1 MEKDSFLISRMRAL
15 SFKGK
20 ARVVLAFF
28 CVPLLLFTVIST
40 TRYLEESNTLA
51 AEVQGTQSL
60 RPLLLDQ
67 LKVADLAGGA
77 EPMARDEWQRRSMEL
92 ARMEKAA
99 YRIGDE
105 SGLILDTELHTL
117 YLSLITVQ
125 VMPRLINAS
134 AELKAIQRGV
144 ANPQGPAFW
153 VSVVLGQI
161 DSLERYTRT
170 ANDTLGFITLDTAA
184 IQPVRQALLALK
196 NPADQASGPG
206 QDALVGLQGFLE
218 ARVLLVTNTLEIAL
232 AKRQRDL
239 LSRNLWLA
247 FLVGFSL
254 LACVV
259 CFYVFYEGTVRDI
272 EQQRKID
279 SELRHA
285 KVNAE
290 RLSQVKSEFLSNMS
304 HEIRTPMNGV
314 LGMLELARGSSDAQE
329 QQHYLATAQNSA
341 TALLKILNEILD
353 YSKLEAH
360 HMQLESSAWDLRAL
374 LKELKVVYTNRCV
387 QKQLE
392 FALHLDAQ
400 VPPCVVGDALRTRQI
415 LTNLLENAV
424 KFTEGGHVHLSVR
437 VGKYSKAKDTL
448 VFEVKDTGIGVPLN
462 QQASIFKAF
471 EQADA
476 STTRRFGGT
485 GLGLSICA
493 ELARLMQGALT
504 VRSAPGQGSTFCLE
518 VPLQPALEPGG
529 ANAKSPEALA
539 DPAPQKPADE
549 VPVFNRPLLVLLV
562 EDHKVN
568 QILAK
573 TLLGRWGHA
582 VTIAENGQE
591 AVDIFPTKPWDLVLM
606 DLQMPVMGGK
616 EATLL
621 IRQTEP
627 AGRRTPIIA
636 LSASALHEDLLDC
649 QSAGMDDHLAKPYSA
664 ASLANML
671 RKHTV

>member
-40 TRYLEESNTLA
+40 SRYLEESNTLA
-51 AEVQGTQSL
+51 AEVKGTQSL
-60 RPLLLDQ
+60 RPLLLEQ
-67 LKVADLAGGA
+67 LKTADLAGGA
-77 EPMARDEWQRRSMEL
+77 EPLAAEEWKRRSAEL

-99 YRIGDE
+99 YRVGDE

-117 YLSLITVQ
+117 YLSLITAQ

-144 ANPQGPAFW
+144 PNQQGPAFW

-170 ANDTLGFITLDTAA
+170 SNDTLGFITLDTAS
-184 IQPVRQALLALK
+184 IHPVRQALLALK
-196 NPADQASGPG
+196 SPADLASGPG
-206 QDALVGLQGFLE
+206 QEALVGLRGFLE
-218 ARVLLVTNTLEIAL
+218 ARILLATNTLEIAL

-259 CFYVFYEGTVRDI
+259 CFYVFYEGTVRDM

-341 TALLKILNEILD
+341 SALLKILNEILD

-360 HMQLESSAWDLRAL
+360 HMQLESSAWDLRGL
-374 LKELKVVYTNRCV
+374 LEELNVVYANRCG

-400 VPPCVVGDALRTRQI
+400 VPPRVVGDALRTRQI

-424 KFTEGGHVHLSVR
+424 KFTERGHVHLSVR
-437 VGKYSKAKDTL
+437 VGKYPKGKDTL
-448 VFEVKDTGIGVPLN
+448 VFDVKDTGIGVPLN

-504 VRSAPGQGSTFCLE
+504 VRSSPGEGSTFCLE
-518 VPLQPALEPGG
+518 VPLQPALEAGG
-529 ANAKSPEALA
+529 ANANSPEGQG
-539 DPAPQKPADE
+539 PAPQKPADE

-573 TLLGRWGHA
+573 TLLARWGHA

-616 EATLL
+616 EATRL
-621 IRQTEP
+621 IRQAEP
-627 AGRRTPIIA
+627 AGQRTPIIA
-636 LSASALHEDLLDC
+636 LSASALHEDLVDC

>member
-15 SFKGK
+15 SFEGK

-40 TRYLEESNTLA
+40 ARYLEESNTLA
-51 AEVQGTQSL
+51 AEVKGTQSL
-60 RPLLLDQ
+60 RPLLLEQ
-67 LKVADLAGGA
+67 LKTADLAGGA
-77 EPMARDEWQRRSMEL
+77 EPLAAEEWKRRSAEL

-99 YRIGDE
+99 YRVGDE

-117 YLSLITVQ
+117 YLSLITAQ

-144 ANPQGPAFW
+144 PNQQGPAFW

-170 ANDTLGFITLDTAA
+170 SNDTLGFITLDTAS
-184 IQPVRQALLALK
+184 IHPVRQALLALK
-196 NPADQASGPG
+196 SPADLASGPG
-206 QDALVGLQGFLE
+206 QEAFVGLRSFLE
-218 ARVLLVTNTLEIAL
+218 ARILLATNTLEIAL

-259 CFYVFYEGTVRDI
+259 CFYVFYEGTVRDM

-314 LGMLELARGSSDAQE
+314 LGMLELARGSSDPQE

-341 TALLKILNEILD
+341 SALLKILNEILD

-360 HMQLESSAWDLRAL
+360 HMQLESSAWDLRGL
-374 LKELKVVYTNRCV
+374 LEELNVVYANRCG

-400 VPPCVVGDALRTRQI
+400 VPVRVVGDALRTRQI

-424 KFTEGGHVHLSVR
+424 KFTEFGHVHLSVR
-437 VGKYSKAKDTL
+437 VGKYPKGKDTL

-504 VRSAPGQGSTFCLE
+504 VRSAPGEGSTFCLE
-518 VPLQPALEPGG
+518 VPLQPALEAGG
-529 ANAKSPEALA
+529 ANANSPEGQG
-539 DPAPQKPADE
+539 PAPQKPADE

-616 EATLL
+616 EATRL
-621 IRQTEP
+621 IRQAEP
-627 AGRRTPIIA
+627 AGQRTPIIA
-636 LSASALHEDLLDC
+636 LSASALHEDLVDC

-664 ASLANML
+664 ASLAIML

>member
-1 MEKDSFLISRMRAL
+1 MEKDSFLISRMRSL
-15 SFKGK
+15 SFRGK

-28 CVPLLLFTVIST
+28 SIPLVLFIVVST
-40 TRYLEESNTLA
+40 ARYMSESRTLS
-51 AEVQGTQSL
+51 AEVQGTQQL
-60 RPLLLDQ
+60 RPLLLAQ
-67 LKVADLAGGA
+67 LQTADLAGGRERITLEQWRNRSA
-77 EPMARDEWQRRSMEL
+77 ELD
-92 ARMEKAA
+92 RMEKAA

-117 YLSLITVQ
+117 YLSLITAQ

-134 AELKAIQRGV
+134 AELKAMQGGV
-144 ANPQGPAFW
+144 PNAQGLAYW

-161 DSLERYTRT
+161 DTLERYTRT
-170 ANDTLGFITLDTAA
+170 ANATLGFTTLDIGA
-184 IQPVRQALLALK
+184 IQPVRKALEVLK
-196 NPADQASGPG
+196 SPDQMMSGQG
-206 QDALVGLQGFLE
+206 QEALVGLQVFLE

-232 AKRQRDL
+232 AKRQREL
-239 LSRNLWLA
+239 LSRYLWLA
-247 FLVGFSL
+247 FLVGLSL
-254 LACVV
+254 TACVV
-259 CFYVFYEGTVRDI
+259 CFYVFYQGTVRDM

-285 KVNAE
+285 IVRAE

-314 LGMLELARGSSDAQE
+314 LGMLELVRGTSNPQE

-341 TALLKILNEILD
+341 HSLLKILNEILD

-360 HMQLESSAWDLRAL
+360 HMQLETSAWDLQAL
-374 LKELKVVYTNRCV
+374 LVELNVLYTNRCN

-392 FALHLDAQ
+392 FELHCDSL
-400 VPPCVVGDALRTRQI
+400 VPAHVMGDALRTRQI

-424 KFTEGGHVHLSVR
+424 KFTEQGHVHLNVR
-437 VGKYSKAKDTL
+437 KGADAKGRDTL
-448 VFEVKDTGIGVPLN
+448 IFEVKDTGIGVPLN
-462 QQASIFKAF
+462 QQSSIFKAF

-485 GLGLSICA
+485 GLGLSISA

-504 VRSAPGQGSTFCLE
+504 LRSAPGEGSVFSLE
-518 VPLQPALEPGG
+518 VPLVASKTSAKISSLPVDGAPAYAAG
-529 ANAKSPEALA
+529 
-539 DPAPQKPADE
+539 D
-549 VPVFNRPLLVLLV
+549 VPVFNKSLQVLLV

-573 TLLGRWGHA
+573 TLLGKWGHT
-582 VTIAENGQE
+582 VTIAETGKE
-591 AVDIFPTKPWDLVLM
+591 AVEIFPSKAWDLVLM
-606 DLQMPVMGGK
+606 DLQMPVMGGMD
-616 EATLL
+616 ATRL
-621 IRQTEP
+621 IRQTESP
-627 AGRRTPIIA
+627 GRRTPIIA
-636 LSASALHEDLLDC
+636 LSASALHEDLVDC

-671 RKHTV
+671 QKHTG

>member
-1 MEKDSFLISRMRAL
+1 MR
-15 SFKGK
+15 
-20 ARVVLAFF
+20 
-28 CVPLLLFTVIST
+28 
-40 TRYLEESNTLA
+40 RY
-51 AEVQGTQSL
+51 
-60 RPLLLDQ
+60 
-67 LKVADLAGGA
+67 
-77 EPMARDEWQRRSMEL
+77 RR
-92 ARMEKAA
+92 
-99 YRIGDE
+99 
-105 SGLILDTELHTL
+105 
-117 YLSLITVQ
+117 
-125 VMPRLINAS
+125 
-134 AELKAIQRGV
+134 
-144 ANPQGPAFW
+144 
-153 VSVVLGQI
+153 
-161 DSLERYTRT
+161 
-170 ANDTLGFITLDTAA
+170 
-184 IQPVRQALLALK
+184 
-196 NPADQASGPG
+196 
-206 QDALVGLQGFLE
+206 
-218 ARVLLVTNTLEIAL
+218 
-232 AKRQRDL
+232 
-239 LSRNLWLA
+239 
-247 FLVGFSL
+247 
-254 LACVV
+254 
-259 CFYVFYEGTVRDI
+259 
-272 EQQRKID
+272 
-279 SELRHA
+279 
-285 KVNAE
+285 
-290 RLSQVKSEFLSNMS
+290 
-304 HEIRTPMNGV
+304 
-314 LGMLELARGSSDAQE
+314 
-329 QQHYLATAQNSA
+329 
-341 TALLKILNEILD
+341 
-353 YSKLEAH
+353 
-360 HMQLESSAWDLRAL
+360 
-374 LKELKVVYTNRCV
+374 
-387 QKQLE
+387 
-392 FALHLDAQ
+392 
-400 VPPCVVGDALRTRQI
+400 CVVGDALRTRQI

-504 VRSAPGQGSTFCLE
+504 VRSARPGQHLLSGSA
-518 VPLQPALEPGG
+518 PAASLGGWWCQCQLAGG
-529 ANAKSPEALA
+529 AGR
-539 DPAPQKPADE
+539 PAPQKPADE

-649 QSAGMDDHLAKPYSA
+649 QSAGMDDHLAKPYTA